1 MKAAFKFSLVRA
13 TRILMGGTLFAG
25 IYIAFLVFGPTVES
39 KYFPVTKYVEVTQ
52 QRDGPRLSIDAIFDK
67 LRSCEFVGSTWYG
80 ITKDGVT
87 ERLPQTPLSTDVDR
101 TRPVGRNYM
110 RDWQVDIPRRDDIQK
125 TFNVQHHR
133 CGWPWLT
140 QTIQGPYKL
149 PGAN

>member
-1 MKAAFKFSLVRA
+1 MKHAFKFSLIRA
-13 TRILMGGTLFAG
+13 SRILMGGTLFAS
-25 IYIAFLVFGPTVES
+25 IYILFLVLGPTVES
-39 KYFPVTKYVEVTQ
+39 KYFPVTKYIDLTQ
-52 QRDGPRLSIDAIFDK
+52 VREGSRLSIDAVFDK

-80 ITKDGVT
+80 VTKDGAT
-87 ERLPQTPLSTDVDR
+87 ERLPQAPIVSEADR

-110 RDWQVDIPRRDDIQK
+110 RDWQVDIPRLDDIKK

-149 PGAN
+149 PGVD